1 MTTIDHDL
9 AYLAG
14 SARIIERGMADAA
27 ALLDESSQCVLAAS
41 KHAARRSALQH
52 ALAARDRLDTLI
64 ARLGG
69 DPRDI
74 GACVAD
80 LMTNDIDKL
89 RELHDQ
95 LSDARADVE
104 RRIEEIEG
112 GDWTTYRDC
121 VTGER
126 RFG

>member
-1 MTTIDHDL
+1 MKTIDHDL

-14 SARIIERGMADAA
+14 SARIIEQGVADAA
-27 ALLDESSQCVLAAS
+27 ALLDKGSQCVLAES
-41 KHAARRSALQH
+41 KRAARQAALRQ
-52 ALAARDRLDTLI
+52 ALVARDRLDTLI

-69 DPRDI
+69 PAREI
-74 GACVAD
+74 GDCVAA
-80 LMTNDIDKL
+80 LMTDDLDGL

-104 RRIEEIEG
+104 RRIEDIED
-112 GDWTTYRDC
+112 GDWTAYRDS